1 MENDI
6 QQLRD
11 EYELQAQ
18 KNKEAQDAL
27 YKTKEEDL
35 KLQMNRIKD
44 ALADKAAEVGIITEK
59 LNTTLQKL
67 SFLEGDNYG
76 LVKSIK
82 DLEKKLADDR
92 DYFGKEM
99 RKRDN
104 EIEDLRGD
112 KAKLIQE
119 YQDLWDTKVVLDNE
133 IATYHMLLEGEERR

>member
-1 MENDI
+1 LYGTKADD
-6 QQLRD
+6 LRS
-11 EYELQAQ
+11 QI
-18 KNKEAQDAL
+18 
-27 YKTKEEDL
+27 
-35 KLQMNRIKD
+35 NRLKD
-44 ALADKAAEVGIITEK
+44 ALTDKVGELTIVTDK

-76 LVKSIK
+76 LVKTIK

-92 DYFGKEM
+92 DYFAREM
-99 RKRDN
+99 NKKDSEN
-104 EIEDLRGD
+104 EDLRAD